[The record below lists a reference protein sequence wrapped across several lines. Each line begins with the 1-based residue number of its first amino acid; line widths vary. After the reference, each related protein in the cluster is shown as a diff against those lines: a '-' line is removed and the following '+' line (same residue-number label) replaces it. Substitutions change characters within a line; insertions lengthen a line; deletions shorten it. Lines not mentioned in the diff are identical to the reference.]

1 MANEVCAIPR
11 ATARDRRSERS
22 SRYRVKLVELRP
34 RPEEAA
40 LATIAA
46 FAREGLTAART
57 RTLWVQRGLTV
68 LTFGAIY
75 LVLLKTLHWNLI
87 LTATTAAGGDMGS
100 HHYVATFLRQDLLP
114 RGRVTGWAPG
124 WFAGIPMLTFYF
136 PLPYVLIAL
145 LTLPLGDQVAFKLV
159 TVLGILALPVTCWGA
174 FRVLRL
180 REPAPLLAACGACV
194 FLFMTQASPTE
205 SFTIW
210 GGNIAS
216 TMAGEFPFSISF
228 ALLPLTLAVL
238 WRVCQDGRG
247 WRTAAL
253 LVAALVLSHI
263 LTTIV
268 LVLSAV
274 VLVLRR
280 PLAAALAS
288 FRRLALVMGVAF
300 CLTAFW
306 ALPFLLRVQ
315 YTAHFRWDQK
325 PQYSMLF
332 PNQIRPYLLLTLVGL
347 VAAAR
352 RGERRVLLYAWP
364 AAVTA
369 FLFVALLRVAPQ
381 AALWNARMLP
391 FLYLFSLLVAAYG
404 ASLVAGWVAGWLQR
418 RTGLSL
424 RYAWLAVVVVMVVAP
439 VLGAWRQRGFV
450 PDWTRY
456 NYSGFETKPGWP
468 EAKALFDTLATLPQG
483 RVMWEFNR
491 DYERFGTTRTLENIP
506 VFGGQPTMEGLLIES
521 SLNAPFH
528 FINQLQ
534 TTSEDPTMAVPGVP
548 YEQYSFDFPAGL
560 AHLRLYGVRYYVAY
574 DACKN
579 KQEQWVSCEDPA
591 LKPKRKD
598 VEMQAAEAAG
608 LPVIKTVG
616 RFTIYGVGSGDLV
629 EVPRFR
635 PVLVDT
641 PDWRDT
647 GLAWYAHPEWIDTPL
662 AFASAKDKA
671 AGAAFA
677 RSGPLPL
684 TNLPREPLARPGE
697 LPATT
702 NRTGDVVSFT
712 TDRIG
717 EPHIVK
723 VSWFPNWHVQGAK
736 GPWMLSPGLMVVVP
750 TQAHVRLW
758 YGDTPVDL
766 AGKALTVA
774 GVAALLAP
782 TVLGR
787 VRRRRRRTA

>member
-1 MANEVCAIPR
+1 M
-11 ATARDRRSERS
+11 
-22 SRYRVKLVELRP
+22 
-34 RPEEAA
+34 

-57 RTLWVQRGLTV
+57 RTAWVQRGLTL
-68 LTFGAIY
+68 LTFGVIY

-100 HHYVATFLRQDLLP
+100 HHYVATFLREDLLP

-145 LTLPLGDQVAFKLV
+145 LSLPLGDQVAFKLV
-159 TVLGILALPVTCWGA
+159 TALGLLALPLTCWGA

-180 REPAPLLAACGACV
+180 REPAPLLAACGATV
-194 FLFMTQASPTE
+194 FLFMTQATPTE
-205 SFTIW
+205 PFTIW

-228 ALLPLTLAVL
+228 ALLPLALAVL
-238 WRVCQDGRG
+238 WRVCEDGRG
-247 WRTAAL
+247 WRAASL
-253 LVAALVLSHI
+253 LVAAVVLSHI

-268 LVLSAV
+268 LVLSLA

-288 FRRLALVMGVAF
+288 LRRLALVMGVAF

-325 PQYSMLF
+325 PYYSMLF
-332 PNQIRPYLLLTLVGL
+332 PNQIRPYLLFTLVGL
-347 VAAAR
+347 VVAVA

-364 AAVTA
+364 AAAAA
-369 FLFVALLRVAPQ
+369 FVFVALIRVAPQ

-404 ASLVAGWVAGWLQR
+404 ASVVAGRVAGWLQR
-418 RTGLSL
+418 RTGVAL

-439 VLGAWRQRGFV
+439 VTGAWRQRGFV

-456 NYSGFETKPGWP
+456 NYSGFEAKPGWP
-468 EAKALFDTLATLPQG
+468 EARALFDTLAALPEG

-506 VFGGQPTMEGLLIES
+506 AFSGQPTMEGLLIES
-521 SLNAPFH
+521 SINAPFH
-528 FINQLQ
+528 FINQKE
-534 TTSEDPTMAVPGVP
+534 TSEAFTEAVPGVDYP
-548 YEQYSFDFPAGL
+548 DGMDFPTGL
-560 AHLRLYGVRYYVAY
+560 AHLRLYGIRYYVAY
-574 DACKN
+574 DACQD
-579 KQEQWVSCEDPA
+579 KQKQWLRCED
-591 LKPKRKD
+591 LGRQD
-598 VEMQAAEAAG
+598 VEMQAAAAAG
-608 LPVIKTVG
+608 LPVVKRSG
-616 RFTIYGVGSGDLV
+616 RFTIYRVGSGDLV
-629 EVPRFR
+629 EVPKFR
-635 PVLVDT
+635 PVLVDH
-641 PDWRDT
+641 PDWRAN
-647 GLAWYAHPEWIDTPL
+647 GLAWYANPDWLQTPL
-662 AFASAKDKA
+662 VFASSKDKA
-671 AGAAFA
+671 ATAAFA

-684 TNLPREPLARPGE
+684 TSLPREPLARPGE
-697 LPATT
+697 LAATS
-702 NRTGDVVSFT
+702 NRTGDEISFT

-723 VSWFPNWHVQGAK
+723 VSWFPNWKVEGAK

-750 TQAHVRLW
+750 TQSEVRLS
-758 YGDTPVDL
+758 YRDTPVDL

-774 GVAALLAP
+774 GVGALLTP

-787 VRRRRRRTA
+787 WRARRRKGS

>member
-1 MANEVCAIPR
+1 M
-11 ATARDRRSERS
+11 
-22 SRYRVKLVELRP
+22 
-34 RPEEAA
+34 

-57 RTLWVQRGLTV
+57 RTAWVQRGLTL
-68 LTFGAIY
+68 LTFGVIY

-100 HHYVATFLRQDLLP
+100 HHYVATFLREDLLP

-145 LTLPLGDQVAFKLV
+145 LSLPLGDQVAFKLV
-159 TVLGILALPVTCWGA
+159 TALGLLALPLTCWGA

-180 REPAPLLAACGACV
+180 REPAPLLAACGATV
-194 FLFMTQASPTE
+194 FLFMTQATPTE
-205 SFTIW
+205 AFTIW

-228 ALLPLTLAVL
+228 ALLPLALAVL
-238 WRVCQDGRG
+238 WRVCEDGRG
-247 WRTAAL
+247 WRAASL

-268 LVLSAV
+268 LVLSLA

-288 FRRLALVMGVAF
+288 LRRLALVMGVAF

-325 PQYSMLF
+325 PYYSMLF
-332 PNQIRPYLLLTLVGL
+332 PNQIRPYLLFTLVGL
-347 VAAAR
+347 VVAVA

-364 AAVTA
+364 AAAAA
-369 FLFVALLRVAPQ
+369 FVFVALIRVAPQ

-404 ASLVAGWVAGWLQR
+404 ASVVAGRVAGWLQR
-418 RTGLSL
+418 RTGVAL

-439 VLGAWRQRGFV
+439 VTGAWRQRGFV

-456 NYSGFETKPGWP
+456 NYSGFEAKPGWP
-468 EAKALFDTLATLPQG
+468 EARALFDTLAALPQG

-506 VFGGQPTMEGLLIES
+506 AFSGQPTMEGLLIES
-521 SLNAPFH
+521 SINAPFH
-528 FINQLQ
+528 FINQKE
-534 TTSEDPTMAVPGVP
+534 TSEAFTEAVPGVDYP
-548 YEQYSFDFPAGL
+548 DGMDFPTGL
-560 AHLRLYGVRYYVAY
+560 AHLRLYGIRYYVAY
-574 DACKN
+574 DACQD
-579 KQEQWVSCEDPA
+579 KQKQWLRCED
-591 LKPKRKD
+591 LGRQD
-598 VEMQAAEAAG
+598 VEMQAAAAAG
-608 LPVIKTVG
+608 LPVVKRSG
-616 RFTIYGVGSGDLV
+616 RFTIYRVGSGDLV
-629 EVPRFR
+629 EVPKFR
-635 PVLVDT
+635 PVLVDH
-641 PDWRDT
+641 PDWRAN
-647 GLAWYAHPEWIDTPL
+647 GLAWYANPDWLQTPMV
-662 AFASAKDKA
+662 FASSRDKA
-671 AGAAFA
+671 ATAAFA

-684 TNLPREPLARPGE
+684 TSLPREPLARPGE
-697 LPATT
+697 LAATS
-702 NRTGDVVSFT
+702 NRTGDEISFT

-723 VSWFPNWHVQGAK
+723 VSWFPNWHVEGAE

-750 TQAHVRLW
+750 TQAQVRLS

-766 AGKALTVA
+766 AGKALTV
-774 GVAALLAP
+774 GGFGALLAP
-782 TVLGR
+782 TVIRR
-787 VRRRRRRTA
+787 VRARRRRTA